1 MEQVVKVNNLP
12 NRTTQ
17 YISDRIRYLLRSGK
31 AAATP
36 QEGENNEQ
44 RVQLLEPQLP
54 FQAG

>member
-1 MEQVVKVNNLP
+1 MKADSLP

-17 YISDRIRYLLRSGK
+17 YISDRIRSLLRAGK

-44 RVQLLEPQLP
+44 RVQLHEPQLP